1 MKYGAIKSY
10 VYYAVLL
17 CYCMIIS
24 KIVEANK
31 YINKRG
37 NASRL
42 FINSL
47 IFDNKNGYSKVEK
60 KKKFKVHVYNGI
72 RIGQGY
78 DIHQIKVKTEN
89 DDNKMNELKEHNTQ
103 NFKTLTIGG
112 VKINNIYVLSHSD
125 GDIIYHA
132 LVDSILGAAG
142 SCDLGSLFPDNLDKY
157 KNKNSASFL
166 RYARMLLYKKG
177 YTIGNIDINII
188 AEVPKINNIRHEIIR
203 NISQILNISESQ
215 INVKGKTHEKLGVIG
230 EKKAIECFA
239 NVLLIP
245 KT

>member
-1 MKYGAIKSY
+1 MKYGTIKSY
-10 VYYAVLL
+10 IYYMVLL
-17 CYCMIIS
+17 YYCMIIS
-24 KIVEANK
+24 KIGDANK
-31 YINKRG
+31 YIKKRG
-37 NASRL
+37 NNSDL

-47 IFDNKNGYSKVEK
+47 TIDNRKGYRKVEK
-60 KKKFKVHVYNGI
+60 KKKFKVQVYNGM

-89 DDNKMNELKEHNTQ
+89 DDNKMNEIKEYNIQ

-132 LVDSILGAAG
+132 LVDSILGGAG
-142 SCDLGSLFPDNLDKY
+142 SYDLGTLFPDKSDKY
-157 KNKNSASFL
+157 KNKNSACFL
-166 RYARMLLYKKG
+166 RYARMLLFKKG
-177 YTIGNIDINII
+177 YIIGNVDINII
-188 AEVPKINNIRHEIIR
+188 AEVPKINNIRDEIIQ
-203 NISQILNISESQ
+203 NISQLLNISESQ

>member
-1 MKYGAIKSY
+1 M
-10 VYYAVLL
+10 
-17 CYCMIIS
+17 
-24 KIVEANK
+24 
-31 YINKRG
+31 
-37 NASRL
+37 
-42 FINSL
+42 
-47 IFDNKNGYSKVEK
+47 
-60 KKKFKVHVYNGI
+60 

-78 DIHQIKVKTEN
+78 DIHQIKVKSEN
-89 DDNKMNELKEHNTQ
+89 DDNKINEIKEYNTQ
-103 NFKTLTIGG
+103 NFKTLIIGG

-132 LVDSILGAAG
+132 LVDSILGGGG
-142 SCDLGSLFPDNLDKY
+142 SYDLGTLFPDKSDKY
-157 KNKNSASFL
+157 KNKNSACFL
-166 RYARMLLYKKG
+166 RYARMLLYKKR
-177 YTIGNIDINII
+177 YIIGNIDINII

-203 NISQILNISESQ
+203 NISQLLNISESQ